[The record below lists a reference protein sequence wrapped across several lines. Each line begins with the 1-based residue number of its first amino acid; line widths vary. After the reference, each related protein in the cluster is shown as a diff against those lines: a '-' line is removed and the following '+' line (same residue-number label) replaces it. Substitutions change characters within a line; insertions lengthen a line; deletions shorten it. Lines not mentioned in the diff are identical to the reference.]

1 MLIDSHAHVNF
12 AAFKDGA
19 DEVIKRA
26 LDNKVFMINVG
37 SQYSTSKR
45 AIEYAHKYET
55 GVWAAIG
62 VHPIQLRK
70 GRLSYQDDD
79 ELLPQEIETSG
90 EDFDYEK
97 YLELAKDPK
106 VVAIGEVG
114 LDYHHFD
121 PPRVD
126 EQSSPQ
132 VEAGEGNNIEE
143 LKTKQKEIFLQFIDL
158 ANKVRKPLI
167 VHCWDAYKDLYEI
180 LSKKPAEKKGVI
192 HSFVGGYKT
201 AHKFIELGYKI
212 GINGVI
218 TYSES
223 FDRLIKEISLDDII
237 LETDCPYLAPVPHKG
252 ERNEP
257 LNVRLVAEKIAEI
270 KGISIEEV
278 AEITTQNTQRLFN
291 I

>member
-12 AAFKDGA
+12 AAFKDDA

-26 LDNKVFMINVG
+26 LDNKVFLINVG

-45 AIEYAHKYET
+45 AVEYAHKYET

-70 GRLSYQDDD
+70 KRLNYQDDD
-79 ELLPQEIETSG
+79 ELLPQEIETIG
-90 EDFDYEK
+90 ENFDCEK

-114 LDYHHFD
+114 LDYHHFEEGD
-121 PPRVD
+121 D
-126 EQSSPQ
+126 TEEMKAEQKKVFSSS
-132 VEAGEGNNIEE
+132 
-143 LKTKQKEIFLQFIDL
+143 IDL
-158 ANKVRKPLI
+158 ANEVKKPLI
-167 VHCWDAYKDLYEI
+167 VHCWDAYSDLYDI

-201 AHKFIELGYKI
+201 ARKFIELGYKI
-212 GINGVI
+212 GLNGVI
-218 TYSES
+218 TYSKS
-223 FDRLIKEISLDDII
+223 FDRLIREISLDDII

-252 ERNEP
+252 KRNEP
-257 LNVRLVAEKIAEI
+257 LNVRYVAEKIAEI
-270 KGISIEEV
+270 KEIPLKEV
-278 AEITTQNTQRLFN
+278 EEITVQNTQKLFG